1 MLDFMKVMED
11 ELKSGKYYD
20 VKRRSDD
27 FEYKHLKLVEFC
39 NKEINSVLYFLNDEG
54 HKVVLH
60 SYEILDITE
69 SKPKVKELELKKGR
83 YYDVITSSNDYKH
96 LNLIEFNY
104 TGIDS
109 FLHFI
114 NDEGNNILLD
124 YCEILDICESK
135 EKESKPYK
143 FEIYFNGKQ
152 LYPDFKYDIY
162 EELDGGI
169 SIIHRN
175 TIIDGITYKEEGE
188 YLRVFTYTDEYFYI
202 RIKNIKKIEYVK

>member
-1 MLDFMKVMED
+1 MLDFMKVTED

-20 VKRRSDD
+20 VKRRIDD

-39 NKEINSVLYFLNDEG
+39 NRGINSVLYFLNDEG

-60 SYEILDITE
+60 SYEILEMIE
-69 SKPKVKELELKKGR
+69 SKPKFEELELEKGR
-83 YYDVITSSNDYKH
+83 YYDIVSDDKDYKH
-96 LNLIEFNY
+96 LNLVEFNY

-114 NDEGNNILLD
+114 DDEGNDILLD
-124 YCEILDICESK
+124 YSDILDICESK

-143 FEIYFNGKQ
+143 MEIYFDGKQ

-175 TIIDGITYKEEGE
+175 TIIDGIIYKEEGE
-188 YLRVFTYTDEYFYI
+188 YLRVFTNTDEYNYI